1 MCEANQLRTQGFLMD
16 YLASFL
22 HYLSFPLY
30 VISQADSQYYWPTYI
45 GAGLTAIALY
55 VVLNRRR
62 KLSLRGATQIVLP
75 RRTVMHAS
83 SWLDLKL
90 FFFGSY
96 YILLQILLV
105 GSLTIFTVP
114 GTISVLNKIFGEP
127 AAGFSPSYVITAIT
141 MGLVFMAVEFGYWLS
156 HFMMHKIPA
165 LWEFHKVH
173 HSAEVLTPLTE
184 WRQHPLE
191 QAPFP
196 ILMGGA
202 SCLVQGPMIWYFGEQ
217 AQVVNPMT
225 ANYISMAFWFTI
237 LHLRHSELP
246 FYATGLLGHII
257 QAPAHHQV
265 HHSTN
270 PKHFDKNLGYCLSFF
285 DWLFGTLYVPKKGEK
300 FSYGLGHKDSALET
314 AIGSMIAPI
323 GRALH
328 LLAAPLRK

>member
-1 MCEANQLRTQGFLMD
+1 MD
-16 YLASFL
+16 YLTSFL

-30 VISQADSQYYWPTYI
+30 IISSADSQYYWPTYV
-45 GAGLTAIALY
+45 GAAITAIALY
-55 VVLNRRR
+55 VVLKRRR
-62 KLSLRGATQIVLP
+62 KLSFRGATQIILP
-75 RRTVMHAS
+75 RRTVMHPS
-83 SWLDLKL
+83 TLLDLKL
-90 FFFGSY
+90 FFFGTY
-96 YILLQILLV
+96 YLLLQILMV
-105 GSLTIFTVP
+105 GSVTVLTVP
-114 GTISVLNKIFGEP
+114 GTVSALNVVLGP
-127 AAGFSPSYVITAIT
+127 APSPHAPSYLITAIT
-141 MGLVFMAVEFGYWLS
+141 MILVFLAVEFGYWLS

-191 QAPFP
+191 LALFP
-196 ILMGGA
+196 ILTGGA
-202 SCLVQGPMIWYFGEQ
+202 SCLVQGPMVWYFGQE
-217 AQVVNPMT
+217 AQIVNPVT

-270 PKHFDKNLGYCLSFF
+270 PKHFDKNLGYCLSIF
-285 DWLFGTLYVPKKGEK
+285 DWLFGTLYVPRKGEK
-300 FSYGLGHKDSALET
+300 FSFGLGHKDSTLET

-323 GRALH
+323 GRAGA
-328 LLAAPLRK
+328 LLFQLFKRNTA

>member
-1 MCEANQLRTQGFLMD
+1 MD

-30 VISQADSQYYWPTYI
+30 VVLQADSQYYLPTYL
-45 GAGLTAIALY
+45 GAAVTAIILY
-55 VVLNRRR
+55 VLIKRRR
-62 KLSLRGATQIVLP
+62 KLSFRGAAQIILP
-75 RRTVMHAS
+75 RRLVLHPST
-83 SWLDLKL
+83 WLDLKL
-90 FFFGSY
+90 FFVGSY
-96 YILLQILLV
+96 YILLQVLLV
-105 GSLTIFTVP
+105 GSFTFITVP
-114 GTISVLNKIFGEP
+114 GTVAALNYVFGAAPP
-127 AAGFSPSYVITAIT
+127 AHPPSILITAVT
-141 MGLVFMAVEFGYWLS
+141 MALVFVAVEFGYWTS

-191 QAPFP
+191 QALFP

-202 SCLVQGPMIWYFGEQ
+202 SCLVQGPMVWYFGQ
-217 AQVVNPMT
+217 TAQLVNPVT
-225 ANYISMAFWFTI
+225 ANFISMAFWFTI

-246 FYATGLLGHII
+246 FYATGLLGHIV

-270 PKHFDKNLGYCLSFF
+270 PKHFDKNLGYCLSIF
-285 DWLFGTLYVPKKGEK
+285 DWLFGTLYVPHKGEK

-314 AIGSMIAPI
+314 AIGSILAPI
-323 GRALH
+323 SRAAGI
-328 LLAAPLRK
+328 LLSPFQKQ